1 MKAIALIAPVLV
13 LAGYTGAAQAQRLT
27 KSETTHQTLHF
38 AGAGPHVL
46 EIRTV
51 EGSIS
56 IEGYDGADV
65 DMTVNKSI
73 SARTADDMQRAST
86 EVVLETADNAA
97 TVGAVAR
104 YPNGDSCGE
113 DSHNHSRDWPDYD
126 VRYDFTI
133 RVPRN
138 TQLKVCTIN
147 RGDVKVK
154 GTRENFRISSING
167 RIDLIDMD
175 GSGDATTIN
184 GGISASFVGAPR
196 TDSLFKTINGDIVFT
211 VPGSFSADL
220 DMKTFT
226 GGLFTDFDAAPRAVK
241 TAVQSHRKG
250 SQFVYEANPFATV
263 RIGNGGPLLTFET
276 LNGNVR
282 VLRRAQ

>member
-1 MKAIALIAPVLV
+1 MKAIALIAPALV
-13 LAGYTGAAQAQRLT
+13 LAGFAAAAPAQRLT
-27 KSETTHQTLHF
+27 KNETTHQTLHF

-73 SARTADDMQRAST
+73 SARTDDGLQHALSD
-86 EVVLETADNAA
+86 VVLETADNAA

-113 DSHNHSRDWPDYD
+113 ESHSHSRDWPDYE

-133 RVPRN
+133 RVPRD
-138 TQLKVCTIN
+138 TRLKVCTIN

-167 RIDLIDMD
+167 RIDLIDMN
-175 GSGDATTIN
+175 GAGDATTIN
-184 GGISASFVGAPR
+184 GGISASFVVAPR
-196 TDSLFKTINGDIVFT
+196 ADSLFKTINGDIVLT
-211 VPGSFSADL
+211 VPDPFSADL

-226 GGLFTDFDAAPRAVK
+226 GGLFTDFVAAPRAVK
-241 TAVQSHRKG
+241 AAVQSHREG
-250 SQFVYEANPFATV
+250 TQFVYEANPFANV

-276 LNGNVR
+276 LNGDVR
-282 VLRRAQ
+282 VLRRAR